1 MVKKNKMLK
10 LTQIKSS
17 IGHRSKSK
25 QTLQALGL
33 GKLQKTVIK
42 IDNPQIRGMINKI
55 SFLLKIEEL

>member
-1 MVKKNKMLK
+1 MGKKNKMLK

-25 QTLQALGL
+25 QTLKALGL
-33 GKLQKTVIK
+33 GKMQKTVIK

>member
-1 MVKKNKMLK
+1 MAKKNKMLK

-25 QTLQALGL
+25 QTLEALGL
-33 GKLQKTVIK
+33 GKMQKTVVK
-42 IDNPQIRGMINKI
+42 IDSPQIRGMVNKV